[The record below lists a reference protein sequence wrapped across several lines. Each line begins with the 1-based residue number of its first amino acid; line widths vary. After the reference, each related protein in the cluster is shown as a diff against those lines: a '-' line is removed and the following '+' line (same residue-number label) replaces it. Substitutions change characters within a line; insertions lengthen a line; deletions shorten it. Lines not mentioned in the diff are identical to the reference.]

1 MSSLRVKTDLDPT
14 SPMVTFKCRGEIDN
28 DTFEKFE
35 SVLKEVIDNG
45 AVYLVID
52 LSNVTFMSSSGIGVL
67 LGCRADLAEIR
78 GELILIGTPSA
89 VQDALSGLGFNN
101 LFSMA
106 TNKREALRMLGNG

>member
-14 SPMVTFKCRGEIDN
+14 SPIVTFNCRGEIDT

-35 SVLKEVIDNG
+35 KALQEVVENG

-52 LSNVTFMSSSGIGVL
+52 LSNVSYMSSNGIGVL
-67 LGCRADLAEIR
+67 LGCRADLAER
-78 GELILIGTPSA
+78 NGELILIGTPPA

-106 TNKREALRMLGNG
+106 TSKREALRMLGNA